1 MSKTS
6 TSISQASA
14 EQTALGNSPLGRSP
28 LGRSPL
34 GSSPLGN
41 KAVRRSWQ
49 QHWIYPLLFL
59 LAMVLSLSTY
69 LTLDSIQ
76 QSVTDYVTDNQRA
89 LVGGDLILTS
99 QQAWSE
105 ELLAAIEPFEP
116 DNIVYDYQ
124 FNAMIASLPSSQ
136 QGGQEGNQVDSPLK
150 AAQDDAQTLLARIK
164 AVSPSYPLYG
174 EVELASGKPLAEQLT
189 ANSVVVESQ
198 VLTGLGL
205 KVGDAVKIGEGTF
218 TISDELL
225 AEPDRPLTAFGFG
238 ARVLMATDGL
248 PATDLLGQRSRV
260 SYRIELAGSPEMV
273 ASEQAKLA
281 AVVAAGANGQSDVT
295 LTDAANTDTSVT
307 QVSDNVLMF
316 LKLLVIAVLFLSAVA
331 LLSVVK
337 AFVSLQQKPNAIRRA
352 LGESV
357 KAIKSSYYQV
367 FIAMALIACALS
379 VLVSFGMLKVGA
391 QYLTAVLPPNIGLS
405 IRLLSVLKI
414 SVVALVITLLV
425 VQHSLHAVTHT
436 KPSAVLQQSAQ
447 NVREHPPLYW
457 YALVLLAAFGLLAFE
472 FSSLLNGA
480 KVLGGML
487 LLAAAFWLLA
497 RGWLWLL
504 AKVAG
509 RGRLGWL
516 PRTAIHNLSR
526 KGNQSGLF
534 FVTLGLSVAVLT
546 MISLLNHSLNTQ
558 FVNAYPENAPNLFL
572 LDVQSEQH
580 EALNKIIGELSDAP
594 ITYYPVIRARV
605 SAAGGVKAD
614 EIESGTEDDPTRI
627 FNLSY
632 ADKVM
637 ETEFIKESVNP
648 DQLYAPVSN
657 SQAKR
662 INDANN
668 TGNTENTDN
677 YNQTVSALDDVAP
690 LSILDTAADM
700 LNVGLGDKVAFNI
713 QGIEIVGQ
721 ITSIRERYERGPS
734 PFFYFLFEPS
744 VLADA
749 PQIQFATTTVD
760 SNDIPQIQ
768 TDLVRTFP
776 AITTIDGGAIAKQV
790 QGFVAQMSR
799 LVEVFTLLA
808 LITGIM
814 VLITS
819 LLSTSQDR
827 LRDSASFR
835 LLGMQTSDLYKINI
849 LEIGL
854 LGVSAGLIAVIGASL
869 GAWVVI
875 TQWFD
880 LRFAVPWGSFALGAG
895 LLVLVLV
902 VIAVSYVRLVIGK
915 GIMARVR
922 GMV

>member
-1 MSKTS
+1 MTLSSS
-6 TSISQASA
+6 TPVIHSAS
-14 EQTALGNSPLGRSP
+14 
-28 LGRSPL
+28 L
-34 GSSPLGN
+34 GSSSLGN
-41 KAVRRSWQ
+41 KAVRRSWWQ
-49 QHWIYPLLFL
+49 QWIYPLLFL
-59 LAMVLSLSTY
+59 LALLLSLSTY

-76 QSVTDYVTDNQRA
+76 QSVRDYVADNQRA

-99 QQAWSE
+99 QQAWP
-105 ELLAAIEPFEP
+105 AAVLESVKPFEP
-116 DNIVYDYQ
+116 DNVVYDYQ
-124 FNAMIASLPSSQ
+124 FNAMIANFDGGDAITNATSANRSMDSATTSEVIQPPAIAPSST
-136 QGGQEGNQVDSPLK
+136 ESLSTKPSTSATSIK
-150 AAQDDAQTLLARIK
+150 AVTNELTQLARIK
-164 AVSPSYPLYG
+164 AVSPAYPLYG
-174 EVELASGKPLAEQLT
+174 EVELASGRPLWQQLKPNT
-189 ANSVVVESQ
+189 VVVEAQ
-198 VLTGLGL
+198 VLTGL
-205 KVGDAVKIGEGTF
+205 DVKIGDSIKIGDANF
-218 TISDELL
+218 IISDELL

-238 ARVLMATDGL
+238 ARVLMSSEDLAATN
-248 PATDLLGQRSRV
+248 LLGQRSRV
-260 SYRIELAGSPEMV
+260 SYRIELAGEPDKI
-273 ASEQAKLA
+273 ASEQANLTTLLDS
-281 AVVAAGANGQSDVT
+281 QPEIT
-295 LTDAANTDTSVT
+295 LTDAASTDTSVT

-337 AFVSLQQKPNAIRRA
+337 AFVSQQARTNAIRRA

-357 KAIKSSYYQV
+357 SAIKRSYYQV
-367 FIAMALIACALS
+367 FIGMALLACVGSVLLS
-379 VLVSFGMLKVGA
+379 VAMLKVGA
-391 QYLTAVLPPNIGLS
+391 KYLTAVLPPDIGLAINLFS
-405 IRLLSVLKI
+405 IIKI
-414 SVVALVITLLV
+414 SIVALVITLLI

-447 NVREHPPLYW
+447 HVRQHPPLTW
-457 YALVLLAAFGLLAFE
+457 YALVVIAAYALLAFE
-472 FSSLLNGA
+472 FSSLLNGL

-487 LLAAAFWLLA
+487 LLAGGFWLLA

-504 AKVAG
+504 AKLASKG
-509 RGRLGWL
+509 KLGWL
-516 PRTAIHNLSR
+516 GRTAIHNLSR

-534 FVTLGLSVAVLT
+534 FVTLALSVAVLT
-546 MISLLNHSLNTQ
+546 MITLLNHSLTTK
-558 FVNAYPENAPNLFL
+558 FVNAYPKDAPNLFL

-580 EALNKIIGELSDAP
+580 DELNSVIDSVTDTD

-605 SAAGGVKAD
+605 SDVAGTPAD
-614 EIESGTEDDPTRI
+614 EIESGTGDDPTRI

-632 ADKVM
+632 ADSVM
-637 ETEFIKESVNP
+637 ETEYIDASVEP
-648 DQLYAPVSN
+648 DQLYAP
-657 SQAKR
+657 
-662 INDANN
+662 ITD
-668 TGNTENTDN
+668 TDN
-677 YNQTVSALDDVAP
+677 NKNNATDATPTDAP
-690 LSILDTAADM
+690 VPMSILDTAADM
-700 LNVGLGDKVAFNI
+700 LGVGLGDQVRFDI

-721 ITSIRERYERGPS
+721 ITSIRKRYERGPS

-744 VLADA
+744 VLEDA
-749 PQIQFATTTVD
+749 PQIQFATTKVAPA
-760 SNDIPQIQ
+760 DIPQIQ
-768 TDLVRTFP
+768 TDLARKFP

-854 LGVSAGLIAVIGASL
+854 LGVSAGLIAVMGASV
-869 GAWVVI
+869 GAWVLI

-895 LLVLVLV
+895 LLVWVLV

>member
-1 MSKTS
+1 
-6 TSISQASA
+6 
-14 EQTALGNSPLGRSP
+14 
-28 LGRSPL
+28 
-34 GSSPLGN
+34 
-41 KAVRRSWQ
+41 VRRSWQ

-76 QSVTDYVTDNQRA
+76 QSVNDYVTDNQRA

-99 QQAWSE
+99 QQAWPA
-105 ELLAAIEPFEP
+105 ELMPALERFEP

-124 FNAMIASLPSSQ
+124 FNAMIAS
-136 QGGQEGNQVDSPLK
+136 GD
-150 AAQDDAQTLLARIK
+150 AASNGIANAAPNDIANSADKDNNETALLARVK
-164 AVSPSYPLYG
+164 AVSGAYPLYG
-174 EVELASGKPLAEQLT
+174 EVELASGKPLTEQLKPK
-189 ANSVVVESQ
+189 SVVVEAQ
-198 VLTGLGL
+198 VLTGLGA
-205 KVGDAVKIGEGTF
+205 KVGDKVKIGDAVF
-218 TISDELL
+218 IISDELL
-225 AEPDRPLTAFGFG
+225 GEPDRPLTAFGFG
-238 ARVLMATDGL
+238 ARVLMNSEDLAATN
-248 PATDLLGQRSRV
+248 LLGQRSRV
-260 SYRIELAGSPEMV
+260 SYRIELAGTPETI

-281 AVVAAGANGQSDVT
+281 ELLGLPLDDKGKSNSKASQADSGVDRSTNPSEIKM
-295 LTDAANTDTSVT
+295 TDAANTDTSVT
-307 QVSDNVLMF
+307 RVSDNVLMF

-357 KAIKSSYYQV
+357 SSIKRSYYQV
-367 FIAMALIACALS
+367 FIVMALLACVLS
-379 VLVSFGMLKVGA
+379 VLVSFGMLNVGA
-391 QYLTAVLPPNIGLS
+391 QYLTAVLPPDIGLTIRPIS
-405 IRLLSVLKI
+405 ILKI
-414 SVVALVITLLV
+414 SVVALVITLLI

-457 YALVLLAAFGLLAFE
+457 YGLVLIAAFALLAFE
-472 FSSLLNGA
+472 LGSLMTGL
-480 KVLGGML
+480 KVFGGML
-487 LLAAAFWLLA
+487 LLAAAFWALG

-504 AKVAG
+504 AKLAG
-509 RGRLGWL
+509 KGRLGWM

-534 FVTLGLSVAVLT
+534 FVTLALSVAVLT
-546 MISLLNHSLNTQ
+546 IITLLNHSLTTQ
-558 FVNAYPENAPNLFL
+558 FVNAYPKDAPNLFL

-580 EALNKIIGELSDAP
+580 EQLNQILSPQTKAP
-594 ITYYPVIRARV
+594 ITYYPVIRARIV
-605 SAAGGVKAD
+605 EAGGVKAD
-614 EIESGTEDDPTRI
+614 EIESGTGDDPTRI

-637 ETEFIKESVNP
+637 DTEFVKSAAEG
-648 DQLYAPVSN
+648 DQLYAAVATASKPSD
-657 SQAKR
+657 STS
-662 INDANN
+662 NDA
-668 TGNTENTDN
+668 TRHSP
-677 YNQTVSALDDVAP
+677 QTSNPLDEVVP
-690 LSILDTAADM
+690 VSILDTAADM
-700 LNVGLGDKVAFNI
+700 LNVGLGDEVRFNI
-713 QGIEIVGQ
+713 QGIEITGQ

-744 VLADA
+744 VLEDA
-749 PQIQFATTTVD
+749 PQIQFATAKVD
-760 SNDIPQIQ
+760 SAAIPQLQ
-768 TDLVRTFP
+768 TTLARQFP

-849 LEIGL
+849 LEISL